1 MLLGRVTELPVKPQ
15 IPVPHD
21 RSPTRTETHSKTSA
35 NKGDNGVQETKREG
49 RPGIVGGTEAKS
61 SKKGNLIHS
70 LDFQHQTSTQWTT
83 SMERKRF

>member
-1 MLLGRVTELPVKPQ
+1 MLLGRVTELSVKPQ

-35 NKGDNGVQETKREG
+35 NKGDNGVRETKREG
-49 RPGIVGGTEAKS
+49 RAGIVGETEAKS

-70 LDFQHQTSTQWTT
+70 LDFQHQTSTQ
-83 SMERKRF
+83 